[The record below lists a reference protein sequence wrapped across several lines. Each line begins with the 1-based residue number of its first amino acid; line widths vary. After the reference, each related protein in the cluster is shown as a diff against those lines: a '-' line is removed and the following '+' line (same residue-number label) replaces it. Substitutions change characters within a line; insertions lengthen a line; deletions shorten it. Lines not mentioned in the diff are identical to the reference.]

1 MSGMM
6 GTIAQGMAFGTGSAI
21 AHRAVGAAAGAM
33 SGGDDEVA
41 APQQIQ
47 GGLEQQLQQ
56 PQMGGS
62 SCELDKSNFFD
73 CLKANNG
80 EADNCRFFMEAMK
93 QCQAGGGGGGM
104 NSMNSSTFN

>member
-33 SGGDDEVA
+33 SGSGDEEQA
-41 APQQIQ
+41 APQQMS
-47 GGLEQQLQQ
+47 GLEQQLQQ
-56 PQMGGS
+56 PQASS
-62 SCELDKSNFFD
+62 SCELDKNNFFD

-80 EADNCRFFMEAMK
+80 EADNCRFFMDAMK
-93 QCQAGGGGGGM
+93 QCQSGGGAQ
-104 NSMNSSTFN
+104 NSMNSTTFN

>member
-33 SGGDDEVA
+33 SGGSEDEVA
-41 APQQIQ
+41 APQQYQ
-47 GGLEQQLQQ
+47 QSGLEQQLSN
-56 PQMGGS
+56 PQAANN
-62 SCELDKSNFFD
+62 CELDKNNFFD

-80 EADNCRFFMEAMK
+80 DANNCRFFMDAMK
-93 QCQAGGGGGGM
+93 QCQSGNAGGQMM
-104 NSMNSSTFN
+104 NSTTFN